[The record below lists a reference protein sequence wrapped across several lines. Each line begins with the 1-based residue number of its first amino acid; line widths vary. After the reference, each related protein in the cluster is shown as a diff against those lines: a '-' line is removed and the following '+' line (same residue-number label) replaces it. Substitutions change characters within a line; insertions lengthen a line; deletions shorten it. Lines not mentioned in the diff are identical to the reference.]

1 MKDNA
6 LIYAEIK
13 NNINSENYP
22 AYDYFLSAI
31 NSNGSNL
38 NNILSKTVIKKAC
51 CAEKQSV
58 TDSNYYETDVLIPAT
73 DSTRNKTQP
82 ITINV
87 NKSYCDP
94 LYVKNTFS
102 CNSFSKVY
110 CENSK
115 LLYDLSTEKNNQ
127 FNIRD
132 NSWETQVPWC
142 KNHKLMIDLKS
153 NAVAELVRQEES
165 AAVRTAT
172 DELIERALNPVN
184 TNVPD
189 LATLINNAA
198 NSTSGSNSTSG
209 LNSTSGSK
217 SGKPVEKST
226 DESSNNIYYI
236 VGGILL
242 LLCII
247 SIIAVIIIIKKKK
260 ESE

>member
-1 MKDNA
+1 MQDNA

-38 NNILSKTVIKKAC
+38 NDILSKTVIKKAC
-51 CAEKQSV
+51 CAEKQNA
-58 TDSNYYETDVLIPAT
+58 TNSNYYETDVLIPAT
-73 DSTRNKTQP
+73 TSTQNKTQP

-87 NKSYCDP
+87 KKSYCDP

-115 LLYDLSTEKNNQ
+115 FLYDSSTEKNNK

-153 NAVAELVRQEES
+153 NAAAELVRQEES
-165 AAVRTAT
+165 AQARRAT

-184 TNVPD
+184 TNGLD
-189 LATLINNAA
+189 LANLINNSFDS
-198 NSTSGSNSTSG
+198 NSGSNSG
-209 LNSTSGSK
+209 K
-217 SGKPVEKST
+217 PSGKPSGKST

-236 VGGILL
+236 VGSVLL

-247 SIIAVIIIIKKKK
+247 SIIVIIVIIKKKK
-260 ESE
+260 DSE